1 MEDTTFE
8 DVLERDESK
17 SIDENNIYT
26 LLIEIYQ
33 SIHHL
38 NQTIMRIIFDLKVN
52 QYNLRCNYPLKLH
65 ATNTCRYGTQT
76 LCFKG
81 SPFWNKIPSKYK
93 TYILCS

>member
-38 NQTIMRIIFDLKVN
+38 NQTIMRIIFDRKVN
-52 QYNLRCNYPLKLH
+52 QYNLRNNYPLKLR

-76 LCFKG
+76 LYFKG
-81 SPFWNKIPSKYK
+81 SPFWNKFPTKYK
-93 TYILCS
+93 T

>member
-8 DVLERDESK
+8 NVLERDESK

-33 SIHHL
+33 SINHL

-52 QYNLRCNYPLKLH
+52 QYNLRSNYPLKLR

-76 LCFKG
+76 LYFKG
-81 SPFWNKIPSKYK
+81 SPFWNKFPTKYK
-93 TYILCS
+93 T